1 MLIKR
6 DQDRK
11 LRGEDIP
18 ASEITAERL
27 YLDRRAFIAGAAAL
41 ALAPSGVRAE
51 NRLAPLKAAKHP
63 PLTLPDA
70 LTSYKNA
77 TSHNTFSEIGTNS
90 ADPARLQASL

>member
-41 ALAPSGVRAE
+41 ALAPSSATR
-51 NRLAPLKAAKHP
+51 RPTRSP
-63 PLTLPDA
+63 PPPRTRP
-70 LTSYKNA
+70 SRC
-77 TSHNTFSEIGTNS
+77 
-90 ADPARLQASL
+90 PMR